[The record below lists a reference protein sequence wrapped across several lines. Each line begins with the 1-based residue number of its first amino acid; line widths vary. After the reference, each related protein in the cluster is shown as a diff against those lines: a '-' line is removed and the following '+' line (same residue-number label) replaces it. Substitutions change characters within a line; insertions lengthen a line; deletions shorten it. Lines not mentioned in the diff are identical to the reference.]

1 MGILLQNK
9 LMKEEFNGYLLLQ
22 TDFMT
27 KYWLKVSW
35 MNVLFWK
42 KKQYFVFKIFK
53 IFVLLMNP

>member
-27 KYWLKVSW
+27 KYW
-35 MNVLFWK
+35 
-42 KKQYFVFKIFK
+42 
-53 IFVLLMNP
+53 P